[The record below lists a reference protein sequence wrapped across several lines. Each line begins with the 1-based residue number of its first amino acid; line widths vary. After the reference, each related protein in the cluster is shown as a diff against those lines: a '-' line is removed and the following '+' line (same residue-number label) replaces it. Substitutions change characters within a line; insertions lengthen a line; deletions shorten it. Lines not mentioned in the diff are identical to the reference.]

1 VSDPMGLTEMLMPPN
16 RIVKF
21 AGAHD
26 VMGAR
31 LVQNAGFDGVWA
43 SSLEIATSLGF
54 PDSDV
59 LTWQQLHAAGTAMA
73 EAVPVPVVADCE
85 TGFGGPDAVR
95 RLVAAYEASRV
106 AALCLEDGASPRRNS
121 LLPGSHHLAP
131 LAEFTQKIETA
142 VAHRQRLRV
151 LARVQALVAGCGQAE
166 ALQRARAYAT
176 AGADAIVIH
185 SRSALPDEVLAFAAA
200 WDQPTPLVLIPT
212 TYHTLTETQMYATG
226 KIRMTIYANHGM
238 RAAIAS
244 MKRVFRQILTEGT
257 SHQAETWIAGLDE
270 VFALQAMPAQGT
282 SP

>member
-1 VSDPMGLTEMLMPPN
+1 MPSHELFMPPN
-16 RIVKF
+16 RIVKL

-31 LVQNAGFDGVWA
+31 LIRDAGFDGVWA
-43 SSLEIATSLGF
+43 SSLEIATAHGV
-54 PDSDV
+54 PDTDV
-59 LTWQQLHAAGTAMA
+59 LTWQQLHAAGAAMA

-95 RLVAAYEASRV
+95 GLIAAYEASRV

-121 LLPGSHHLAP
+121 LLTGPHCLAP
-131 LAEFTQKIETA
+131 LTEFTRKIETA

-166 ALQRARAYAT
+166 ALQRARAYAA

-185 SRSALPDEVLAFAAA
+185 SRSALPDEVLAFVAA

-212 TYHTLTETQMYATG
+212 TYHTLTETHMRAAG
-226 KIRMTIYANHGM
+226 KIRMAIYANHGL
-238 RAAIAS
+238 RAAISA
-244 MKRVFRQILTEGT
+244 MKRVFRQILDEGT

-270 VFALQAMPAQGT
+270 VFALQALPAGGRC
-282 SP
+282 P